1 MSLAGSVPKDTHM
14 RHGMRGSEVLTAF
27 IMCFCFIAGCIL
39 LVQSG
44 SLQEA
49 WPTA

>member
-14 RHGMRGSEVLTAF
+14 GSEVLTAF